1 MNIFGSSLFNL
12 GFNQMWEADGF
23 SPYIVMG
30 PAAAGAA
37 EEDSEDSKKG
47 EGEVFKLKAGGAK
60 AKRKSAWEVDD
71 LQLGSK
77 EVEENDGDDSSGI
90 TLKMRIYK
98 RSLQDKTSLTLYTAG
113 SRICS
118 TLKLEQAFH
127 ADHRE
132 HQHFVVHPRRK
143 MQANVSSRSILL
155 RQRKIRV

>member
-1 MNIFGSSLFNL
+1 LNAVGGKGGNVNIFGSSLFNL

-37 EEDSEDSKKG
+37 EEDSEETKKG

-90 TLKMRIYK
+90 TLKMSDLQTLFK
-98 RSLQDKTSLTLYTAG
+98 QDKTLT
-113 SRICS
+113 
-118 TLKLEQAFH
+118 
-127 ADHRE
+127 D
-132 HQHFVVHPRRK
+132 VVHGWIEDMLDAKTRASLSRR
-143 MQANVSSRSILL
+143 S
-155 RQRKIRV
+155 